1 MTDAVVA
8 GRIQFAFTVMF
19 HYLFPI
25 LTMGLAPLIV
35 GLKTLHLIRR
45 DETCAAAARFWTR
58 IFALNFAIGV
68 VTGIPMEF
76 QFGTNWAVFSAFAG
90 GVIGQTLALEGM
102 FAFFLESSFLGVLLF
117 GEGRVRPGVHW
128 LSAVLV
134 AAGALLSG
142 LFITATNAWMQ
153 HPVGYRVAPD
163 GTVQM
168 GSFWALLGNP
178 FLWWQYAHVIN
189 GAILTAAIVMASIG
203 AYYLLAGKHL
213 AFGRLSVALGVGVG
227 AFFALT
233 QLFPT
238 GDMDS
243 RNVTAY
249 QPVKLATMEGLFET
263 RYGAPLAIIGMPS
276 TGQRRLLDPIVVPDA
291 LSYLAYGSFRAEV
304 KGLNAYP
311 QDLWPPVQLP
321 YYAYHIMVGLGT
333 IFIAVLLLGAFLW
346 WRRALFTSRWFLWV
360 LMLLLPFPYIANEAG
375 WVVTEVGR
383 QPWLVYG
390 LLRTAAGSSP
400 TVAAGETI
408 FTLLGFAGMYA
419 LLGVLSLFLVLLLI
433 LKGPEEPTPAVASDP
448 RAGAAA
454 PRRRS

>member
-8 GRIQFAFTVMF
+8 ARIQFAFTLMF

-25 LTMGLAPLIV
+25 TTMGLAPLIV
-35 GLKTLHLIRR
+35 VLKTLHLLRR
-45 DETCAAAARFWTR
+45 GEKYAVAARFWTK
-58 IFALNFAIGV
+58 IFALNFAVGV
-68 VTGIPMEF
+68 ITGIPMEF

-90 GVIGQTLALEGM
+90 GIVGQTLALESV

-117 GEGRVRPGVHW
+117 AEGRVRQWVHW

-134 AAGALLSG
+134 AAGAFLSG
-142 LFITATNAWMQ
+142 FFVTATNAWMQ
-153 HPVGYRVAPD
+153 HPVGYYVAPD

-168 GSFWALLGNP
+168 GDFWAILSNP
-178 FLWWQYAHVIN
+178 FLWWQYAHTIN
-189 GAILTAAIVMASIG
+189 GAILTAAIIMASVG
-203 AYYLLAGKHL
+203 AYHLLSGRHIEFA
-213 AFGRLSVALGVGVG
+213 RLSVALGVGVG
-227 AFFALT
+227 AVFALT

-238 GDMDS
+238 GDLDG
-243 RNVTAY
+243 RNVTTY
-249 QPVKLATMEGLFET
+249 QPLKLATMEGLFET
-263 RYGAPLAIIGMPS
+263 RYGAPLAIIGMPD
-276 TGQRRLLDPIVVPDA
+276 TVHRTLLDRVEVPDA
-291 LSYLAYGSFRAEV
+291 LSFLAYGNFHAEV
-304 KGLNAYP
+304 KGLNDYP
-311 QDLWPPVQLP
+311 LDLWPPVQLT

-333 IFIAVLLLGAFLW
+333 IFIAALVLGIFLW
-346 WRRALFTSRWFLWV
+346 WRRALFTSRWFLWI

-419 LLGVLSLFLVLLLI
+419 LIGALTLFLAIRLI
-433 LKGPEEPTPAVASDP
+433 LKGPEEPSQKVRGQIGPAT
-448 RAGAAA
+448 
-454 PRRRS
+454 

>member
-19 HYLFPI
+19 HYLFPV
-25 LTMGLAPLIV
+25 LTMGLAPLIAV
-35 GLKTLHLIRR
+35 LKTLHLVRR
-45 DETCAAAARFWTR
+45 DEVYAAAARFWIR
-58 IFALNFAIGV
+58 IFALNFAVGV

-76 QFGTNWAVFSAFAG
+76 QFGTNWAQFSTFAG
-90 GVIGQTLALEGM
+90 GVIGQTLGLEGV
-102 FAFFLESSFLGVLLF
+102 FSFFLESSFLGILLF
-117 GEGRVRPGVHW
+117 GEGRVSPRLHW

-134 AAGALLSG
+134 AVGAWLSG

-168 GSFWALLGNP
+168 ASLRALLGNQ

-189 GAILTAAIVMASIG
+189 GAVLSAAIVMASVG
-203 AYYLLAGKHL
+203 AYYLLAGSHL

-238 GDMDS
+238 GDLDS
-243 RNVTAY
+243 RNVTTY
-249 QPVKLATMEGLFET
+249 QPLKLATMEGLFET

-276 TGQRRLLDPIVVPDA
+276 TEQRELLDPVVLPDA
-291 LSYLAYGSFRAEV
+291 LSFLAYGNFHAEV
-304 KGLNAYP
+304 KGLNDYP
-311 QDLWPPVQLP
+311 RNLWPNVQLV

-333 IFIAVLLLGAFLW
+333 VFIAVLPLGVLMW

-375 WVVTEVGR
+375 WVVTEAGR

-390 LLRTAAGSSP
+390 LLRTAAGNSP
-400 TVAAGETI
+400 TVVAGETV

-419 LLGVLSLFLVLLLI
+419 LLGVLSLFLALLLI
-433 LKGPEEPTPAVASDP
+433 MKGPEEPATAASGP
-448 RAGAAA
+448 PAGAAA
-454 PRRRS
+454 ARRGP

>member
-8 GRIQFAFTVMF
+8 DRIQFAFTVMF

-35 GLKTLHLIRR
+35 VLKTLHLLRR
-45 DETCAAAARFWTR
+45 DEQSAIAARFWTR
-58 IFALNFAIGV
+58 IFALNFAVGV
-68 VTGIPMEF
+68 ITGIPMEF
-76 QFGTNWAVFSAFAG
+76 QFGTNWATFSAFAG
-90 GVIGQTLALEGM
+90 GVIGQTLALEGV

-117 GEGRVRPGVHW
+117 AEGRVGPWMHW

-163 GTVQM
+163 GTVQT
-168 GSFWALLGNP
+168 GDFWALLGNP
-178 FLWWQYAHVIN
+178 FLWWQYLHVIN
-189 GAILTAAIVMASIG
+189 GAILAAAIVMASLG
-203 AYYLLAGKHL
+203 AYYLLSTTHVE
-213 AFGRLSVALGVGVG
+213 FGRRSVALGVAVG
-227 AFFALT
+227 AVFAIT

-238 GDMDS
+238 GTMNS
-243 RNVTAY
+243 HNVTAY
-249 QPVKLATMEGLFET
+249 QPLKLATMEGLFET
-263 RYGAPLAIIGMPS
+263 RYGAPLAIIGMPD
-276 TGQRRLLDPIVVPDA
+276 TAQRTLLDPVVVPET
-291 LSYLAYGSFRAEV
+291 LSFLAYGSFRAEV
-304 KGLNAYP
+304 KGLADYP
-311 QDLWPPVQLP
+311 PALWPPVQLT

-333 IFIAVLLLGAFLW
+333 IFIAVLLLGVVLW
-346 WRRALFTSRWFLWV
+346 WRQALFTTRWFLWV

-400 TVAAGETI
+400 TVVAGETI

-419 LLGVLSLFLVLLLI
+419 LIGVLSLFLALLLV
-433 LKGPEEPTPAVASDP
+433 LKGPEEAQDPAAT
-448 RAGAAA
+448 R
-454 PRRRS
+454 

>member
-1 MTDAVVA
+1 MTDAVIA
-8 GRIQFAFTVMF
+8 DRIQFAFTLMF

-35 GLKTLHLIRR
+35 VLKTLHLLRR
-45 DETCAAAARFWTR
+45 DEKYAAAARFWTR
-58 IFALNFAIGV
+58 IFALNFAVGV
-68 VTGIPMEF
+68 ITGIPMEF
-76 QFGTNWAVFSAFAG
+76 QFGTNWARFSAFAG
-90 GVIGQTLALEGM
+90 GVIGQTLALEGI

-117 GEGRVRPGVHW
+117 AEGRVRPWAHW

-153 HPVGYRVAPD
+153 HPVGYRIAPD
-163 GTVQM
+163 GTAQM
-168 GSFWALLGNP
+168 ANLWALLGNP
-178 FLWWQYAHVIN
+178 FLWWQYLHVMN
-189 GAILTAAIVMASIG
+189 GAILTAAIVMASVG
-203 AYYLLAGKHL
+203 AYYLLSGKHTE
-213 AFGRLSVALGVGVG
+213 FGRLSVALGVAVG

-238 GDMDS
+238 GDMDG

-249 QPVKLATMEGLFET
+249 QPLKLATMEGLFET
-263 RYGAPLAIIGMPS
+263 QYGAPLAIIGMPD
-276 TGQRRLLDPIVVPDA
+276 TTQRTLLDPVVVPEA
-291 LSYLAYGSFRAEV
+291 LSFLAYGSFRAEV
-304 KGLNAYP
+304 KGLNDYP
-311 QDLWPPVQLP
+311 QDLWPPVQLT

-346 WRRALFTSRWFLWV
+346 WRRTLFTTRWFLWV

-375 WVVTEVGR
+375 WVTTEVGR

-390 LLRTAAGSSP
+390 LLRTAAGVSP
-400 TVAAGETI
+400 TVVAGETI

-419 LLGVLSLFLVLLLI
+419 LIGLLSLFLALRLL
-433 LKGPEEPTPAVASDP
+433 LKGPEEP
-448 RAGAAA
+448 A
-454 PRRRS
+454 PVTGR

>member
-1 MTDAVVA
+1 MTDAVIA
-8 GRIQFAFTVMF
+8 DRIQFAFTLMF

-35 GLKTLHLIRR
+35 VLKTLHLLRR
-45 DETCAAAARFWTR
+45 DEKYAAAARFWTR
-58 IFALNFAIGV
+58 IFALNFAVGV
-68 VTGIPMEF
+68 ITGIPMEF
-76 QFGTNWAVFSAFAG
+76 QFGTNWARFSAFAG
-90 GVIGQTLALEGM
+90 GVIGQTLALEGI

-117 GEGRVRPGVHW
+117 AEERVRPWVHW

-168 GSFWALLGNP
+168 ANFWALLGNP
-178 FLWWQYAHVIN
+178 FLWWQYLHVVN
-189 GAILTAAIVMASIG
+189 GAILTAAIVMASVG
-203 AYYLLAGKHL
+203 AYYLLSGKHTE
-213 AFGRLSVALGVGVG
+213 FGRLSVALGVAVG
-227 AFFALT
+227 AVFALT

-243 RNVTAY
+243 RNVTAN
-249 QPVKLATMEGLFET
+249 QPLKLATMEGLFET
-263 RYGAPLAIIGMPS
+263 RYGAPLAIIGMPD
-276 TGQRRLLDPIVVPDA
+276 TTQRTLLDPVELPEA
-291 LSYLAYGSFRAEV
+291 LSFLAYGSFRAEV
-304 KGLNAYP
+304 KGLNDYP
-311 QDLWPPVQLP
+311 RDLWPPVQLT

-333 IFIAVLLLGAFLW
+333 IFIAVLTLGIVLW
-346 WRRALFTSRWFLWV
+346 WRRALFTTRWFLWV

-375 WVVTEVGR
+375 WVTTEVGR

-390 LLRTAAGSSP
+390 LLRTAAGASP
-400 TVAAGETI
+400 TVVAGEAI

-419 LLGVLSLFLVLLLI
+419 LIGLLSLSLALRLVLQ
-433 LKGPEEPTPAVASDP
+433 GPEEPAPATG
-448 RAGAAA
+448 R
-454 PRRRS
+454 

>member
-1 MTDAVVA
+1 
-8 GRIQFAFTVMF
+8 
-19 HYLFPI
+19 
-25 LTMGLAPLIV
+25 
-35 GLKTLHLIRR
+35 
-45 DETCAAAARFWTR
+45 
-58 IFALNFAIGV
+58 
-68 VTGIPMEF
+68 
-76 QFGTNWAVFSAFAG
+76 
-90 GVIGQTLALEGM
+90 
-102 FAFFLESSFLGVLLF
+102 
-117 GEGRVRPGVHW
+117 VHW

-153 HPVGYRVAPD
+153 HPVGYHVAQD

-178 FLWWQYAHVIN
+178 FLWWQYAHAIN
-189 GAILTAAIVMASIG
+189 GAVLTAAIVMASIG
-203 AYYLLAGKHL
+203 AYYLLSGRHI

-238 GDMDS
+238 GDMDGH
-243 RNVTAY
+243 NVTTY
-249 QPVKLATMEGLFET
+249 QPLKLAAMEGLFET
-263 RYGAPLAIIGMPS
+263 QYGAPLAIIGMPD
-276 TGQRRLLDPIVVPDA
+276 TTQGTLLDPVVVPDA
-291 LSYLAYGSFRAEV
+291 LSFLAYGNFHAEV
-304 KGLNAYP
+304 KGLNDYP
-311 QDLWPPVQLP
+311 RDLWPPVQLT

-333 IFIAVLLLGAFLW
+333 IFIAVLLLGVFLW
-346 WRRALFTSRWFLWV
+346 WRRVLFTSRWFLWV

-419 LLGVLSLFLVLLLI
+419 LIGVLTLFLAVLLI
-433 LKGPEEPTPAVASDP
+433 LKGPEEGAPEDARGERVAS
-448 RAGAAA
+448 
-454 PRRRS
+454 

>member
-1 MTDAVVA
+1 MTDAVIA
-8 GRIQFAFTVMF
+8 DRIQFAFTLMF

-35 GLKTLHLIRR
+35 VLKTVHLLRR
-45 DETCAAAARFWTR
+45 DEKYAAAARFWTR
-58 IFALNFAIGV
+58 IFALNFAVGV
-68 VTGIPMEF
+68 ITGIPMEF
-76 QFGTNWAVFSAFAG
+76 QFGTNWARFSAFAG
-90 GVIGQTLALEGM
+90 GVIGQTLALEGI

-117 GEGRVRPGVHW
+117 AEERVRPWVHW

-168 GSFWALLGNP
+168 ANFWALLGNP
-178 FLWWQYAHVIN
+178 FLLWQYLHVVN
-189 GAILTAAIVMASIG
+189 GAILTAAIVMASVG
-203 AYYLLAGKHL
+203 AYYLLSGKHTE
-213 AFGRLSVALGVGVG
+213 FGRLSVALGVAVG
-227 AFFALT
+227 AVFALT

-243 RNVTAY
+243 RNVTAN
-249 QPVKLATMEGLFET
+249 QPLKLATMEGLFET
-263 RYGAPLAIIGMPS
+263 RYGAPLAIIGMPD
-276 TGQRRLLDPIVVPDA
+276 TTQRTLLDPVELPEA
-291 LSYLAYGSFRAEV
+291 LSFLAYGSFRAEV
-304 KGLNAYP
+304 KGLNDYP
-311 QDLWPPVQLP
+311 RDLWPPVQLT

-333 IFIAVLLLGAFLW
+333 IFIAVLTLGIVLW
-346 WRRALFTSRWFLWV
+346 WRRALFTTRWFLWV

-375 WVVTEVGR
+375 WVTTEVGR

-390 LLRTAAGSSP
+390 LLRTAAGASP
-400 TVAAGETI
+400 TVVAGEAI

-419 LLGVLSLFLVLLLI
+419 VIGLLSLSLALRLVLQ
-433 LKGPEEPTPAVASDP
+433 GPEEP
-448 RAGAAA
+448 A
-454 PRRRS
+454 PVTGR